1 MSMTENSKSFV
12 DRKNIKQRNLSE
24 SETKYFVRNHD
35 KNAGISIFRARDE
48 GTSVLGEIY
57 NARTTAGAKEKME
70 ASFAMDERQKYNWAL
85 SKLLK
90 TDSGRQTGKSG
101 DD

>member
-1 MSMTENSKSFV
+1 MCKERVEKTRCFSTNAMSENSKSFV

-57 NARTTAGAKEKME
+57 NAGNHCRSKE
-70 ASFAMDERQKYNWAL
+70 RHI
-85 SKLLK
+85 
-90 TDSGRQTGKSG
+90 R
-101 DD
+101 